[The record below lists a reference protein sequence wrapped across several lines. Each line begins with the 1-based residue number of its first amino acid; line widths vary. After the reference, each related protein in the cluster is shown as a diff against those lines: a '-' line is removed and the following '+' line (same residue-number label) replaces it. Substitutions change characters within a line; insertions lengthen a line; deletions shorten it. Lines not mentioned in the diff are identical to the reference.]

1 MISEGDKM
9 LSLLEEIK
17 RINAIADVGL
27 LYAANGYEKERYTE
41 LKEIALR
48 MLSELSGSS
57 ITDLNFV
64 LPLVKDYPTAKVDI
78 RALVINDDGR
88 ILMVKESAD
97 GRWSLPGGWADIG
110 YSPAETARREVK
122 EETGLDVVAKNLL
135 AVFDKR
141 KHPHPPQ
148 PHYVYKLIIEC
159 ELTGGV
165 IAKGFDVLDVGFF
178 PANDLPELSEDR
190 ILQSQIELVFRKIT
204 NGDRE
209 PHLD

>member
-1 MISEGDKM
+1 MF
-9 LSLLEEIK
+9 SLLEEIK

-48 MLSELSGSS
+48 LLSELSGNLAS
-57 ITDLNFV
+57 DLTFV
-64 LPLVKDYPTAKVDI
+64 LPPVKDYPTAKVDI
-78 RALVINDDGR
+78 RALVINGDSK
-88 ILMVKESAD
+88 ILLVKESSD
-97 GRWSLPGGWADIG
+97 GKWSLPGGWADVG
-110 YSPAETARREVK
+110 YSPAETARKEVK
-122 EETGLDVVAKNLL
+122 EETGLDVAPKKLL

-159 ELTGGV
+159 ELTAGT
-165 IAKGFDVLDVGFF
+165 ITKGFDVLDVGFF
-178 PANDLPELSEDR
+178 SIDELPELSKDR
-190 ILQSQIELVFRKIT
+190 ILQSQIQLVYRKSVS
-204 NGDRE
+204 GERE

>member
-122 EETGLDVVAKNLL
+122 EETGLDVVVKNLL